1 MITRRCSPK
10 LWFALVVALA
20 VPTASLHAEQEARA
34 MHGASMYGDLKYGPD
49 FAHFDYANPDAPDGG
64 TLVLSAVGS
73 FDSLNPYIL
82 KGTPA
87 SGLTLTFE
95 TLTTGSAD
103 EPFSEY
109 GLIAESIEMPEDRS
123 WVIFTLRPEA
133 RWHDGEPITVEDVI
147 WSLETLKTK
156 GHPFYRAYYANIAKA
171 EQVGERQVKMTF
183 EEGLTNRELPLIA
196 GQMPVLPKHYY
207 DQVPFEKTTL
217 EPPLGSGPYR
227 IKRLE
232 PGRSIVYERVPD
244 YWGADLPVNRGRN
257 NYDVV
262 RYEYFRD
269 SNVALEAFKAGEYDF
284 RAENESK
291 LWATAYTGPAFD
303 AGLIVKEEVPHERGT
318 GMQGFVFNTRRDLF
332 KDPRV
337 RAALAYAFDFEWTNA
352 NLFYGQ
358 YTRTESYFS
367 NSELAATGL
376 PSAAELALLE
386 PYRDQLPEEVFT
398 TAYEAPATDG
408 SGNSRANLRAA
419 LQLLREAGW
428 AVEDGKLRDASGR
441 PFTFEILLV
450 SPAFER
456 IAGPF
461 VQNLQRLGIEAR
473 VRTVDTAQY
482 QNRLDE
488 FDFDMAVAS
497 WGQSQSP
504 GNEQRD
510 FWSTP
515 AADTAGS
522 RNLAGIKDPVVDA
535 LIDRIIQAPTRED
548 LVAATRALDRV
559 LLWGHYVIPH
569 WHIQV
574 ERVAY
579 WNKFSHPQI
588 TPRFGL
594 DLFAWWIDP
603 AKVAALQRRGAEVGG
618 AQAATDD

>member
-1 MITRRCSPK
+1 MIIRRCSPK

-20 VPTASLHAEQEARA
+20 TPTVALHAEEEARA
-34 MHGASMYGDLKYGPD
+34 AHGASMYGDLKYGPG
-49 FAHFDYANPDAPDGG
+49 FTHFDYANPDAPRGG

-87 SGLTLTFE
+87 SGVTLMFE

-109 GLIAESIEMPEDRS
+109 GLLAESIEMPEDRS

-133 RWHDGEPITVEDVI
+133 RWHDGQPITVEDVI
-147 WSLETLKTK
+147 WTLETLKAK

-171 EQVGERQVKMTF
+171 EKVGERQVKMTF
-183 EEGLTNRELPLIA
+183 EEGRINRELPLIA

-207 DQVPFEKTTL
+207 EQVPFDKTTL
-217 EPPLGSGPYR
+217 QPPLGSGPYKIR
-227 IKRLE
+227 RLE
-232 PGRSIVYERVPD
+232 PGRSIVFERVPD
-244 YWGADLPVNRGRN
+244 YWGADLPVNRGRYN
-257 NYDVV
+257 FDVV

-269 SNVALEAFKAGEYDF
+269 NNVALEAFKAGVYDF

-303 AGLIVKEEVPHERGT
+303 AGLIVKEEIPHERGT

-337 RAALAYAFDFEWTNA
+337 RAALGYAFDFEWTNA

-358 YTRTESYFS
+358 YSRTESYFS

-386 PYRDQLPEEVFT
+386 PYRDQLPDEVFT

-408 SGNSRANLRAA
+408 SGNNRANLRNA
-419 LQLLREAGW
+419 LELLREAGW
-428 AVEDGKLRDASGR
+428 AVQDGKLRDASGR

-482 QNRLDE
+482 QNRIDD
-488 FDFDMAVAS
+488 FDFDMTVAT
-497 WGQSQSP
+497 WGQSLSP

-515 AADTAGS
+515 AAGTPGS

-535 LIDRIIQAPTRED
+535 LIDKIIQAPTRED

-579 WNKFSHPQI
+579 WNKFAHPEI

-594 DLFAWWIDP
+594 DLFAWWIDA

-618 AQAATDD
+618 AQAATGD